1 MSTVEIEISINPLC
15 EEIISDFLINELKS
29 EGVILKETYYEDEKI
44 ISETQGII
52 KAFFDKLPENL
63 EKKLQERKS
72 FLKDAGIDEANLGK
86 WSIENIIKIEDE
98 NWAHNWKKYWDVQKI
113 GEKTIICPSW
123 LECTPKDNEIKIELD
138 PGSAFGTG
146 THPTTRLCI
155 KALEKYVNK
164 NTTVADVGTGSG
176 ILAIASKMYGA
187 STVVGVDNDASV
199 IQVAKDNAE
208 HNGISDITFYEG
220 SASDI
225 DQKFDIV
232 AANILANV
240 IVSIMDDLA
249 KLCLNS
255 SKLILSGIMTDQ
267 NERVINSLKQHN
279 FEVSEILSEENWSAI
294 IAQPSQK

>member
-1 MSTVEIEISINPLC
+1 MSDWIQIKIRTTSKNADTIAALLEQLGSLAVTYSDAEDSPILEPLPG
-15 EEIISDFLINELKS
+15 ERRLWPNTYVTGLFEKRTYDKDIVNSLKQ
-29 EGVILKETYYEDEKI
+29 ILGDHVPVM
-44 ISETQGII
+44 SV
-52 KAFFDKLPENL
+52 NL
-63 EKKLQERKS
+63 EDRDWIRAWMDS
-72 FLKDAGIDEANLGK
+72 FKPLKFGK
-86 WSIENIIKIEDE
+86 RLW
-98 NWAHNWKKYWDVQKI
+98 
-113 GEKTIICPSW
+113 ICPTW
-123 LECTPKDNEIKIELD
+123 CKVPEPDAVTVMLD
-138 PGSAFGTG
+138 PGLAFGTG
-146 THPTTRLCI
+146 THPTTSLC
-155 KALEKYVNK
+155 LEWLDSLDLTDK
-164 NTTVADVGTGSG
+164 TVLDYGCGSG

-187 STVVGVDNDASV
+187 PTVVGVDNDASV

-240 IVSIMDDLA
+240 IVSIMDDLT